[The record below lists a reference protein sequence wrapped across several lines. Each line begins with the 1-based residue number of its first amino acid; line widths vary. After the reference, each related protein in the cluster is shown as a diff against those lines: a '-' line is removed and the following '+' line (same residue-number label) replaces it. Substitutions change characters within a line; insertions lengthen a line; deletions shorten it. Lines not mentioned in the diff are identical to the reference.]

1 MCLVPNLPSAWFP
14 KLDNIKLYVGW
25 LHKPLFDILDMEKF
39 QQLPVNIVDN
49 KIPDT
54 NRITFVRHLESKYNE
69 YKETIKN
76 DSHYQEFMTTKS
88 IKRKNELVEVLM
100 KDFFTKVG
108 IDYKTWLSDTW
119 HQEWNRLSYLY
130 AELIQNNPEL
140 FPDLIYI
147 SPYVRTRL
155 TAHYFLQN
163 IKWLDIDFEKLINQS
178 KLKDLIIW
186 SFLGKDITIKI
197 DERIRERDHG
207 SNIAPSFIRDYLDGK
222 NNFHNM
228 LTKEEREMM
237 YYYTSPAWWESQAYT
252 NARKHEFL
260 KSVYEKNKFKNIWC
274 FDHHLDILW
283 GVQSISGWS
292 FETFYK
298 LNEMRRPKNGS
309 LTVFSKVPKTQ
320 KGDENKFR
328 IAGYNLSL
336 EE

>member
-1 MCLVPNLPSAWFP
+1 MRLVPNMPKEWFP
-14 KLDNIKLYVGW
+14 KLPNMKLYIGA
-25 LHKPLFDILDMEKF
+25 LQQALLDILDREKI
-39 QQLPVNIVDN
+39 QQLPMHIVEDH
-49 KIPDT
+49 IPQT
-54 NRITFVRHLESKYNE
+54 RHITFIRHLESKYNE
-69 YKETIKN
+69 YKETIKSN
-76 DSHYQEFMTTKS
+76 SHYQEFMTTKN
-88 IKRKNELVEVLM
+88 IKRKNELVEILM
-100 KDFFTKVG
+100 KNFFVEVG
-108 IDYKTWLSDTW
+108 MDYKTWLSDKW
-119 HQEWNRLSYLY
+119 HQEWDRLSHLY
-130 AELIQNNPEL
+130 AELIEKNPEL
-140 FPDLIYI
+140 FPDRIYI

-178 KLKDLIIW
+178 KLEDLIIW

-228 LTKEEREMM
+228 LTREEREMM

-252 NARKHEFL
+252 NARKNEFL
-260 KSVYEKNKFKNIWC
+260 KSVYEKNIFKNIWC

-298 LNEMRRPKNGS
+298 LNEMRKPTNGS
-309 LTVFSKVPKTQ
+309 LTVFSKIPKTQ
-320 KGDENKFR
+320 KWDENKFR

-336 EE
+336 QD